1 MRSSTKNKLMKVSPL
16 LVGLSLQI
24 TPQSSNQFTR
34 NGLPQDF
41 KRLYQ
46 IGDQPVSR
54 ILVHALLRVWTINS
68 SLKFRKANV

>member
-1 MRSSTKNKLMKVSPL
+1 MCSSTKNKLMKVSPL

-54 ILVHALLRVWTINS
+54 MFIPMLP
-68 SLKFRKANV
+68 